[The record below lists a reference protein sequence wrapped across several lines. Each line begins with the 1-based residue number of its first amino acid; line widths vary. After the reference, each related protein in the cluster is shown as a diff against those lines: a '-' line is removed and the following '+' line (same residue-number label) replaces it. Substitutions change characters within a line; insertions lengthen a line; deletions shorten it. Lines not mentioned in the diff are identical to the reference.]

1 MKFQMTARKKDGDI
15 MRAVFEAD
23 DEAQARELIQE
34 ADGTLELVSLEPV
47 VEPVEPVT
55 PEPSTPSESG
65 KGTYG
70 KPAGCLGAGAII
82 AIVIKVL
89 VFGMRCAQ
97 DPVMKQPPQPFV
109 PPRPVPGQRQ
119 PALPMLQDQALKHMQ
134 DQALKRRTECAKLD
148 DLAPALRQRM
158 QQTDDEEIRDKCR
171 RALDALAKLKALPL
185 NTSDEE
191 WEKQS
196 LAARKAIADAMPRN
210 APAKGTAKTS
220 ATTAKKE

>member
-23 DEAQARELIQE
+23 NEAQARELIQE
-34 ADGTLELVSLEPV
+34 ADSTLELISLEPL
-47 VEPVEPVT
+47 VESVAPAT
-55 PEPSTPSESG
+55 PEPSAPSESG

-82 AIVIKVL
+82 VILIKVL

-97 DPVMKQPPQPFV
+97 DPVMKQQPQPFV
-109 PPRPVPGQRQ
+109 PRPAPAPRVQ
-119 PALPMLQDQALKHMQ
+119 PDPMQQN
-134 DQALKRRTECAKLD
+134 QALKRILQHNAETTKLE
-148 DLAPALRQRM
+148 DLAVALRRRM
-158 QQTDDEEIRDKCR
+158 QQTDDEEVRDKCR
-171 RALDALAKLKALPL
+171 RALDEIAKLKALPL
-185 NTSDEE
+185 NASDED

-196 LAARKAIADAMPRN
+196 QVVRKAVAVAMQQT

-220 ATTAKKE
+220 AKTVKKE